1 MTTEERHRREDIKTM
16 IRKRFLSIRQF
27 QRDFGLPYGSVNDV
41 LGGKSRPQVAQV
53 MADALGVGIHELFPD
68 RYTANGDTIIRR
80 TRKTHRLSAEAQ

>member
-27 QRDFGLPYGSVNDV
+27 QRDFDLPAGSVNDV
-41 LGGKSRPQVAQV
+41 LGGKSRPHVAQT

-80 TRKTHRLSAEAQ
+80 KRRTHRLSQEAR